1 MSKEEKSQDFLLQH
15 LGGDRQNSCL
25 TAQQIQRGIKTH
37 SLNFDVQNNCC
48 TLNNNNIN
56 NNNYAN
62 DNEPCC
68 LQAINTET
76 KIYFD
81 ESLRHENNNN
91 KKNKPHPLL
100 VRSLS
105 DGAKSKSNFL
115 RSDYSQEGGQFSSWN
130 GAQVALKSLTLAT
143 NAFKSRS
150 DSQLFC
156 CSSHAEGERRSG
168 LVVLNKNE
176 NKQNCY
182 VIEAL
187 GVVGNKIQMKGAVKS
202 VVVDSDNE
210 CRRYFCRQDILS
222 TENGD
227 VVVVSNEDDE
237 DEYDSVV
244 VLCSD
249 QVGFSIEKKPIS
261 TLVLM
266 FSL

>member
-48 TLNNNNIN
+48 TLNNNNNN

-68 LQAINTET
+68 LQAINTKT
-76 KIYFD
+76 KIYVD
-81 ESLRHENNNN
+81 ESLRHENNNNN

-115 RSDYSQEGGQFSSWN
+115 RSDYSQEGGQFSSRN
-130 GAQVALKSLTLAT
+130 DAEVALKSLTLAT

-156 CSSHAEGERRSG
+156 CSSHAEGERRSS
-168 LVVLNKNE
+168 LVVLNKNGG
-176 NKQNCY
+176 
-182 VIEAL
+182 I
-187 GVVGNKIQMKGAVKS
+187 
-202 VVVDSDNE
+202 
-210 CRRYFCRQDILS
+210 
-222 TENGD
+222 
-227 VVVVSNEDDE
+227 
-237 DEYDSVV
+237 
-244 VLCSD
+244 
-249 QVGFSIEKKPIS
+249 
-261 TLVLM
+261 
-266 FSL
+266 